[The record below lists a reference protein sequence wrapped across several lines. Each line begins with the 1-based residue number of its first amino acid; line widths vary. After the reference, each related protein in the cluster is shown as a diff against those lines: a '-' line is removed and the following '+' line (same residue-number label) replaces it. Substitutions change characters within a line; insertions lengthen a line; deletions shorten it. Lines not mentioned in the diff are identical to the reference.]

1 MVLSLLLSTFLT
13 VFIAELGYKTQLAT
27 LTISGTSNKPLAV
40 FLGSSSALVF
50 ASLLGALTGGSI
62 STFLPEV
69 VLKSIA
75 SITFFIIGIRLFINS
90 FTIEKEEKEEKEN
103 NIEKS
108 FFSIFITTF
117 TTIFIAELGD
127 KTQIATLM
135 LSAESGKPI
144 IVFLGSSLA
153 LISSSIVGVLI
164 GKWVSKK
171 ISPSK
176 FALSTGTLM
185 TVSYTHLTL
194 PTTPYV

>member
-1 MVLSLLLSTFLT
+1 MNRKL
-13 VFIAELGYKTQLAT
+13 
-27 LTISGTSNKPLAV
+27 
-40 FLGSSSALVF
+40 
-50 ASLLGALTGGSI
+50 
-62 STFLPEV
+62 
-69 VLKSIA
+69 
-75 SITFFIIGIRLFINS
+75 
-90 FTIEKEEKEEKEN
+90 EEKEN

-153 LISSSIVGVLI
+153 LISSSVVGVLI
-164 GKWVSKK
+164 GKWLSKK

-176 FALSTGTLM
+176 FSFFTGLLM
-185 TVSYTHLTL
+185 LIISIFLAYDIFKQ
-194 PTTPYV
+194 YI